1 MGVVIEE
8 PTLMDRFL
16 ECGLFVGAIFQLICI
31 LAVVILPASNSDQQ
45 SLEKSPIISEG
56 NTAAVKS
63 VSHDHSSKG
72 VRKRNK
78 KNR

>member
-31 LAVVILPASNSDQQ
+31 FAVIILPTSNPDQQ
-45 SLEKSPIISEG
+45 QVCLFTVLIYLLF
-56 NTAAVKS
+56 
-63 VSHDHSSKG
+63 
-72 VRKRNK
+72 
-78 KNR
+78 

>member
-45 SLEKSPIISEG
+45 VL
-56 NTAAVKS
+56 
-63 VSHDHSSKG
+63 
-72 VRKRNK
+72 
-78 KNR
+78 